1 MIYEE
6 NLTEEVKKIIY
17 EEIPHILEKH
27 PEVKLI
33 LWKKLVDSFADKKET
48 ESKFEILLKEFH
60 ELKKESEQ
68 RWKELR
74 EESERKWEESER
86 RWKKIERKWE
96 ELECK
101 WEKLE
106 RKWEESE
113 RKWQELKEESECKWQ
128 ELKEESE
135 RKWQELK
142 EESERKWQELKE
154 ESERK
159 WQELKEES
167 ERKWQELKEESDRRW
182 EESQRQWRELKQ
194 ESDQRWETLLKEI
207 HRVDKRID
215 RTIGALGAR
224 WGVNSEKAF
233 REAIEAVLTELTNLK
248 VENYLSYDEKGEVF
262 GHPDQIE
269 LDVVIKNG
277 EVWVIE
283 IKSSMSKADMYI
295 FDKKVK
301 FFEKQQGK
309 KVNRKLVISPMIEPK
324 AYEVAKKLGIEA
336 YTAPE
341 DVISEE
347 E

>member
-1 MIYEE
+1 M
-6 NLTEEVKKIIY
+6 
-17 EEIPHILEKH
+17 
-27 PEVKLI
+27 KLI
-33 LWKKLVDSFADKKET
+33 LWNKLIDSFANKKET
-48 ESKFEILLKEFH
+48 ESRFETLLKEFH

-68 RWKELR
+68 RWKELK
-74 EESERKWEESER
+74 EESERKWE
-86 RWKKIERKWE
+86 K
-96 ELECK
+96 LECK

-113 RKWQELKEESECKWQ
+113 RRWQELKEESD
-128 ELKEESE
+128 
-135 RKWQELK
+135 
-142 EESERKWQELKE
+142 
-154 ESERK
+154 
-159 WQELKEES
+159 
-167 ERKWQELKEESDRRW
+167 RKWQELKEESDRRW

-207 HRVDKRID
+207 HRVNKRID

-233 REAIEAVLTELTNLK
+233 REAIEAILTELTNLK

-269 LDVVIKNG
+269 LDVIIKND

-283 IKSSMSKADMYI
+283 IKSSMSKADMYV
-295 FDKKVK
+295 FDRKVK
-301 FFEKQQGK
+301 FFQKQQGK

-324 AYEVAKKLGIEA
+324 AYKVAKKLGIEA

>member
-1 MIYEE
+1 
-6 NLTEEVKKIIY
+6 
-17 EEIPHILEKH
+17 
-27 PEVKLI
+27 LI

-68 RWKELR
+68 RWKELWEESER
-74 EESERKWEESER
+74 KWEKLERKWEESERKWEESER

-106 RKWEESE
+106 RKW
-113 RKWQELKEESECKWQ
+113 
-128 ELKEESE
+128 
-135 RKWQELK
+135 
-142 EESERKWQELKE
+142 
-154 ESERK
+154 
-159 WQELKEES
+159 EES

-295 FDKKVK
+295 FDRKVK

>member
-6 NLTEEVKKIIY
+6 NLTEEVKKLIY
-17 EEIPHILEKH
+17 EEIPYILEKH

-33 LWKKLVDSFADKKET
+33 LWNKLIDIFADKKET

-68 RWKELR
+68 RWRELK
-74 EESERKWEESER
+74 EESERKWE
-86 RWKKIERKWE
+86 K
-96 ELECK
+96 
-101 WEKLE
+101 
-106 RKWEESE
+106 SE
-113 RKWQELKEESECKWQ
+113 RKWQELKEESERKWR
-128 ELKEESE
+128 ESE

-142 EESERKWQELKE
+142 EESERKWR

-167 ERKWQELKEESDRRW
+167 ERKWEKSERKWQELKEESERK
-182 EESQRQWRELKQ
+182 WRELKQ

-224 WGVNSEKAF
+224 WGINSEKAF
-233 REAIEAVLTELTNLK
+233 REAIEAVLSELTDLK

-295 FDKKVK
+295 FDRKVK

>member
-74 EESERKWEESER
+74 EESERKWEKLERKWEESER

-106 RKWEESE
+106 RKW
-113 RKWQELKEESECKWQ
+113 
-128 ELKEESE
+128 
-135 RKWQELK
+135 
-142 EESERKWQELKE
+142 
-154 ESERK
+154 
-159 WQELKEES
+159 EES